1 MKTLNDFIIERL
13 KIDKDTKINDD
24 IPTKFS
30 DDITF
35 TQEEINILQ
44 KYMKQLKIKPVILTN
59 YTLQTKRIGINKMK
73 QILQSS
79 KYNIYVYF
87 NDDWETK
94 RQDTYL
100 YINKD
105 NEEPYTWFVTIII
118 KYVYYNFK
126 QNKSLSEN
134 IEDVCAELIN
144 QLQNDNKFYNALKNN

>member
-1 MKTLNDFIIERL
+1 MKTLNDFITERL
-13 KIDKDTKINDD
+13 KINKDTKINDD

-44 KYMKQLKIKPVILTN
+44 KYMKQLKIKPVILTDYALN
-59 YTLQTKRIGINKMK
+59 SKRVGKNRMK
-73 QILQSS
+73 LILHPN

-94 RQDTYL
+94 KQDTYL

-105 NEEPYTWFVTIII
+105 DGEPYTWFVTVII
-118 KYVYYNFK
+118 KYVDYNSK
-126 QNKSLSEN
+126 RNESLSKS